1 MLTDMCQKNTQACN
15 SLNVLIV
22 STKAI
27 SVKLSVHN
35 TTREVVVKR
44 CSVNLLYTHN
54 HWKSGDIYC
63 ITFMDIYSRLNVV

>member
-27 SVKLSVHN
+27 SVSVHS
-35 TTREVVVKR
+35 TPREVVVKR
-44 CSVNLLYTHN
+44 CSVNLLYTHS